1 VAARLRARGIAG
13 DDGIAFVEYS
23 AGILDADGH
32 ELLPALV
39 PAALAVDE
47 DVLKRANPSC
57 PKRVSIEFLIDEAR
71 TLDPASHAVEHLSQG
86 DWPDL
91 DGARSSVVDLD
102 KWGAL
107 IDPTSTPLNPVAIG
121 FDIAPDRR
129 RASIA
134 IAGKRLDG
142 KCHVEIVDAHEG
154 VGWVVPRLKQLVE
167 DHDPW
172 GVSCDSYQT
181 ILSEEVY
188 QQAWVRPDLLDGA
201 EIAQA
206 CAGFVDLVEQG
217 QVRHL
222 GSQELLDA
230 LRGAAI
236 RSFGGDGWA
245 FSRRSSQIDLSPLYA
260 AVIALMAVRK
270 MPDDLDGI
278 HIH

>member
-1 VAARLRARGIAG
+1 M
-13 DDGIAFVEYS
+13 
-23 AGILDADGH
+23 
-32 ELLPALV
+32 
-39 PAALAVDE
+39 PAALAVDP

-57 PKRVSIEFLIDEAR
+57 PHRVSLEFLIDEAR

-91 DGARSSVVDLD
+91 DAARSSVVDLD
-102 KWGAL
+102 KWAAL
-107 IDPTSTPLNPVAIG
+107 LDPDSEPVAPIVIG
-121 FDIAPDRR
+121 FDVAPDRR

-142 KCHVEIVDAHEG
+142 KYHVEICNAHEG

-172 GVSCDSYQT
+172 SVSCDNYQS
-181 ILSEEVY
+181 LLADELE
-188 QQAWVRPDLLDGA
+188 QQTWVRPDLLDGS

-222 GSQELLDA
+222 GSQELLDG

-236 RSFGGDGWA
+236 RSVGGDGWA
-245 FSRRSSQIDLSPLYA
+245 FSRRSSQVDLSPLYA
-260 AVIALMAVRK
+260 AVVALIAARK
-270 MPDDLDGI
+270 MPADFDEI
-278 HIH
+278 AIR